1 MPRKKATTATT
12 EAKVPKVSKAKKA
25 AAVQPSVAD
34 HFPQQKKSTAKAGKA
49 KKEVKRRTNRFPGMT
64 EEEVAARGLPDYLRE
79 GLDLVIIGINPSLAA
94 AYSGKYYDG
103 PGNHFWTAL
112 YLSGLVPTPMAPQD
126 DHKLLDHGIGFT
138 NVCART
144 TRGLA
149 DLSKQEIKEGAEIL
163 RAKLAKFKPKVAVFN
178 GKSIYQVYSGS
189 KKFMFG
195 KQPEPLEG
203 GTWVWV
209 MPSSSALVAQL
220 PRAVDKVPFYQ
231 GLKKFLAFLKGET
244 DEVHEE
250 EIVFSNVV
258 LKNVPRKKL
267 AIKEEPK
274 DHEEEQEEYAM
285 GNGMASANGFAPAE
299 NWGVEGSI
307 ITGEDVR

>member
-1 MPRKKATTATT
+1 MPRKKAAATK
-12 EAKVPKVSKAKKA
+12 EAKVPKVAKAKKT

-34 HFPQQKKSTAKAGKA
+34 HFPQQKNAAAAKVKKP

-163 RAKLAKFKPKVAVFN
+163 RTKLATYKPRVAVFN

-220 PRAVDKVPFYQ
+220 PRAVDKVPFYL
-231 GLKKFLAFLKGET
+231 GLKKFLAYLKGET

-274 DHEEEQEEYAM
+274 DVDEDEVLPE
-285 GNGMASANGFAPAE
+285 NGM
-299 NWGVEGSI
+299 GVAMAVGEEGQ
-307 ITGEDVR
+307 R